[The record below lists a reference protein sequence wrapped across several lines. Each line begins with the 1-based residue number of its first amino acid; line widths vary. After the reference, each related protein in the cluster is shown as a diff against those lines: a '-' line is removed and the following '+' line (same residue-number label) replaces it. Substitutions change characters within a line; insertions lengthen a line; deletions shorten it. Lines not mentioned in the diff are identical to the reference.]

1 MGTSHKAK
9 FHAPQPISKIQFEK
23 SQNIPYDRYRQHC
36 NNPDDVY
43 RIKGVLSIMK
53 KELNGRNV
61 ISDRI
66 CHGIDLFST
75 ILIRDRGFF
84 IYFGDYDSQQIPF
97 YIKVHEAVRSG
108 KFFWDMKTDLGS
120 SIYTSYSFYLL
131 GSPFF

>member
-43 RIKGVLSIMK
+43 RIKGAHFNNEKRIKRK
-53 KELNGRNV
+53 KR

-66 CHGIDLFST
+66 CHGIDLFSAIFDT
-75 ILIRDRGFF
+75 G
-84 IYFGDYDSQQIPF
+84 
-97 YIKVHEAVRSG
+97 
-108 KFFWDMKTDLGS
+108 
-120 SIYTSYSFYLL
+120 
-131 GSPFF
+131 